1 MSNIIYY
8 QNDRIANQHN
18 LVYGIPFTLEKWTSC
33 IIQYNSISLSSD
45 SLFEELIEGR
55 YF

>member
-18 LVYGIPFTLEKWTSC
+18 LVYGIPFTLEKLTSC
-33 IIQYNSISLSSD
+33 IIQYNSVLLFPD
-45 SLFEELIEGR
+45 SLVEELIEGK
-55 YF
+55 